1 MSWFKSNV
9 LIQSGEESGG
19 IYGAEWDGS
28 ASTVWLR
35 TDDAALFAEP
45 IPQMSNGS
53 GGWTDGSSPF
63 DEIMPWSGIKRVTDA
78 TAGELVEIPKY
89 YYKWTQDGLKLK
101 LQISPSPQDGFFT
114 SPAHADRGDGKG
126 ERDVVYV
133 GRYHCA
139 STYKSATGVQPVGN
153 YTRAQFRTSIHNLG
167 SDIWQYDFAMYWT
180 ICMLYLVEYAN
191 WDSQSCIG
199 YGCSDSGSVQ
209 SMGLT
214 DSMTYHTGT
223 TKSSRT
229 TYGHTQYRYIE
240 DLWGNVYDWCD
251 GIYFSSANVYLIKNP
266 SSFSDTSGG
275 TLIGTRP
282 TSGGYISAWNIPSA
296 EGFEYGLY
304 PSAVSGS
311 EATYICD
318 YCNYHSSGVVLRVGG
333 GYNQSLYY
341 GLFYLLGSVAA
352 SNKSSSIGS
361 RLQKLP

>member
-1 MSWFKSNV
+1 MAIYYMIEPWYKK
-9 LIQSGEESGG
+9 GGG

-28 ASTVWLR
+28 SSTAWTR
-35 TDDAALFAEP
+35 TDDAVGFTDP
-45 IPQMSNGS
+45 VPQMKS
-53 GGWTDGSSPF
+53 GNSWTDGSSPF
-63 DEIMPWSGIKRVTDA
+63 DNIMPWAGMKRVTDA

-101 LQISPSPQDGFFT
+101 LQISPTPQDGFFT

-126 ERDVVYV
+126 ERNVVYV

-139 STYKSATGVQPVGN
+139 STYKSTTGVEPARN

-191 WDSQSCIG
+191 WNSQSCIG
-199 YGCSDSGSVQ
+199 YGCSDSGSIQ
-209 SMGLT
+209 NMGLT

-223 TKSSRT
+223 TQSSRT

-251 GIYFSSANVYLIKNP
+251 GIRFNYDTSAKVYLIKNP
-266 SSFSDTSGG
+266 STFSDTSGG
-275 TLIGTRP
+275 TLIGTR
-282 TSGGYISAWNIPSA
+282 SQSSGYISAWKIPSV

-304 PSAVSGS
+304 PSAFSGS
-311 EATYICD
+311 QTTYICD
-318 YCNYHSSGVVLRVGG
+318 YCRYSSSGKVLYVGG
-333 GYNQSLYY
+333 YY
-341 GLFYLLGSVAA
+341 WQELDAGLFYLWGYSTASDKGSY
-352 SNKSSSIGS
+352 IGS
-361 RLQKLP
+361 RLMKLP